1 MRIERLR
8 IEGFRNIGDMEFV
21 PCPGANVIYGDN
33 AQGKTN
39 LLEAV
44 WLFSGS
50 RSFRGARDSDF
61 LPFHGERAALE
72 LAFYAEE
79 REQTA
84 SIVFYKDKKAVQLN
98 EIKQERISSLAGIFC
113 TVVFSPDHL
122 SLIKEGPDKRRR
134 MIDASLCQAYPKYGK
149 ILDSYEK
156 TLRQRNRLLKDIPQ
170 HAELMPTLEAWD
182 IGLLEYG
189 AYITRMRARYVQ
201 KLAELAAEIYDGI
214 SLGRERFSAVYQPSF
229 GGGVAGFEKQD
240 FRDALETAI
249 RGSRAD
255 DIRLG
260 STGMGP
266 HRDDIEIQVS
276 GVSARSFGSQGQQR
290 SCVLALKLA
299 ECEILQQRCGEPP
312 VVLLD
317 DVMSELDEG
326 RRGFLLNQLT
336 GRQVLIT
343 CCDATAFEGLEDG
356 RVFHIHG
363 GAMLG
368 SQ

>member
-1 MRIERLR
+1 MRIDQLTVES
-8 IEGFRNIGDMEFV
+8 FRNIREMLFL
-21 PCPGANVIYGDN
+21 PCEGANVIYGDN

-39 LLEAV
+39 LLEAI

-50 RSFRGARDSDF
+50 RSFRSAKDGDY
-61 LPFHGERAALE
+61 LPFGEERASLQ
-72 LAFYAEE
+72 LSFFAEE
-79 REQTA
+79 REQKA
-84 SIVFYKDKKAVQLN
+84 SIIYYKEKKATFLN
-98 EIKQERISSLAGIFC
+98 EVKQDRISALSGVFC
-113 TVVFSPDHL
+113 SVVFSPDHL
-122 SLIKEGPDKRRR
+122 SLVKDGPDKRRR

-156 TLRQRNRLLKDIPQ
+156 TLKQRNRLLKDIPQ
-170 HAELMPTLEAWD
+170 HSSLIDTLDVWD
-182 IGLLEYG
+182 LSLLEYG
-189 AYITRMRARYVQ
+189 AYITRMRARYIK
-201 KLAELAAEIYDGI
+201 KLAEIAADIYGGI
-214 SLGRERFSAVYQPSF
+214 ALGKERFSAAYLPSF
-229 GGGVAGFEKQD
+229 GGKIDDFDKQD
-240 FRDALETAI
+240 FRAALEKAI
-249 RGSRAD
+249 RQSRAD

-266 HRDDIEIQVS
+266 HRDDVEIQVA

-326 RRGFLLNQLT
+326 RRSFLLNQLT

-343 CCDATAFEGLEDG
+343 CCDASAFDGLKG
-356 RVFHIHG
+356 GSVFHIHG
-363 GAMLG
+363 GALKP
-368 SQ
+368 